1 MEIVR
6 QYVQDNFAIVVL
18 LYLIVI
24 SLRGL
29 VFLPSTP
36 VLLIGVVIF
45 PPWQNYWLNLI
56 GIVLS
61 SFIVITAIQ
70 RFGFANS
77 LETIASVEPR
87 VPQNGVAAGPLRP
100 ANHRRLE
107 LFPFRSDGPH
117 RVPGHADSHEDRN
130 HTPFR
135 ARRRSRAYG
144 DLRLR
149 RLRPSGFADFALS
162 EIGGEAYDTIRA
174 VRSLTFTLVA

>member
-1 MEIVR
+1 MWIGVIAIGLYLNWRYLAIDFEGTLEIVR

-56 GIVLS
+56 GIALS

-77 LETIASVEPR
+77 LERLRASSPAYHRMELQLAR
-87 VPQNGVAAGPLRP
+87 FGPP
-100 ANHRRLE
+100 IIVGWSF
-107 LFPFRSDGPH
+107 FPF
-117 RVPGHADSHEDRN
+117 VP
-130 HTPFR
+130 T
-135 ARRRSRAYG
+135 
-144 DLRLR
+144 DLIVYLATLIRMRTATIL
-149 RLRPSGFADFALS
+149 LS
-162 EIGGEAYDTIRA
+162 VLAGEAVLMAIYVFGGSALLDLLI
-174 VRSLTFTLVA
+174 SL